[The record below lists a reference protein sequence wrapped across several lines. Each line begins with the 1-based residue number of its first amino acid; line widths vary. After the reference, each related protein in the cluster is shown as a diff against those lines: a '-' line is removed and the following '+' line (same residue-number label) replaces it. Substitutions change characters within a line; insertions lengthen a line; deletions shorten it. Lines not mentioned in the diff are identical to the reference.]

1 MFSWLFKIKKKS
13 ATIAKERLQIA
24 IMSDR
29 IESEYAF
36 MEDLKKDIINV
47 IHKYKK
53 VANIEIKKIRE
64 NGVDAITI
72 EVELE
77 IEN

>member
-1 MFSWLFKIKKKS
+1 MFSWLFKVKKKS
-13 ATIAKERLQIA
+13 AVIAKERLQIA

-36 MEDLKKDIINV
+36 MEDLKRDIIDV

-53 VANIEIKKIRE
+53 VAHIEIRKIKE

>member
-1 MFSWLFKIKKKS
+1 MFSWLFKMKKKS

-29 IESEYAF
+29 VDTEYAF

-53 VANIEIKKIRE
+53 VANIEVKKIQE
-64 NGVDAITI
+64 NGIDAITI

-77 IEN
+77 IE